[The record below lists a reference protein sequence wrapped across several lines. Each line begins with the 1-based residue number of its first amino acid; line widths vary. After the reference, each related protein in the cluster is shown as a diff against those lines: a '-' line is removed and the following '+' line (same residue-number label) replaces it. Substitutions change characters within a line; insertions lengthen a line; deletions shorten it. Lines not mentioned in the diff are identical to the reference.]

1 MSCIWVSAR
10 ECSTNE
16 LFQLTELVRKDS
28 ELQIIVS
35 CEPPVWRD
43 GKERPEQRAADLLVR
58 LGIRA
63 NLKGYQYLKT
73 AVRIC
78 RKDREELDGITKRLY
93 PSIAKAHGATAD
105 KVEHAIRHAIT
116 ASWEKGSKEEQR
128 AVFGYDADSGR
139 RPTNSE
145 FILQMLDYLEKMNRP
160 LYS

>member
-28 ELQIIVS
+28 DLQIIVS
-35 CEPPVWRD
+35 CEPPVWSK
-43 GKERPEQRAADLLVR
+43 GVERTEQMTTDLLVR
-58 LGIRA
+58 MGIRA

-73 AVRIC
+73 AVQLC
-78 RKDREELDGITKRLY
+78 RKDKEELDGITKRLY
-93 PSIAKAHGATAD
+93 PSVARVHGTTAD
-105 KVEHAIRHAIT
+105 KVEHAIRHAISV
-116 ASWEKGSKEEQR
+116 SWEKGSRQEQKE
-128 AVFGYDADSGR
+128 VFGYDADSAR

-145 FILQMLDYLEKMNRP
+145 FILQILDYLEKMNRP